1 MWVQCFAIKC
11 CTFFG
16 YKVMEPG
23 KIGTWFASER

>member
-1 MWVQCFAIKC
+1 MWVQCFVIKR

-23 KIGTWFASER
+23 KIETWFASER